1 MAGGEI
7 DYERSELFFFLNVRR
22 GSIVFGWQHRDWILA
37 IGCYN
42 CAVKLGK
49 LFNFAGGNGLLS
61 LGLVECDL
69 ECMYPILIF
78 NEEVRPKAEFAR
90 WNLDDFGLILAWL
103 VNDAVQ
109 G

>member
-1 MAGGEI
+1 MRGAN
-7 DYERSELFFFLNVRR
+7 YFFSLTSEEEASFLDE
-22 GSIVFGWQHRDWILA
+22 QHRDWILA
-37 IGCYN
+37 IGCDN

-49 LFNFAGGNGLLS
+49 LFKFARGNGLLS

-78 NEEVRPKAEFAR
+78 REEVRPKAEFAR